1 MWMEMIDILQMMSFL
16 LLFSSRLRLENH
28 QILLEKLAEN
38 GWKTIPKFA
47 IFVWIFSHLPVA
59 TLFRGMIWAKC
70 DFFTY
75 VTQGGYGPKPVF
87 KRY

>member
-1 MWMEMIDILQMMSFL
+1 MEITDILQMMPFL
-16 LLFSSRLRLENH
+16 LLFSSRLSLEKLENK
-28 QILLEKLAEN
+28 KLAEN
-38 GWKTIPKFA
+38 GWKTLPKFA

-75 VTQGGYGPKPVF
+75 ITQGGYGPKPVF